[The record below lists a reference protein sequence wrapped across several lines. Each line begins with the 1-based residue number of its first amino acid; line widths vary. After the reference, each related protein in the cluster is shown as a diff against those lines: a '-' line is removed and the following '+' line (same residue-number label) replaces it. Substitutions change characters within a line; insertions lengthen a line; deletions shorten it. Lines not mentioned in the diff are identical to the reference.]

1 MEVRT
6 KISIVTVSYNAVKTI
21 EQTINSVVN
30 QSYPNIEYIIVDGG
44 STDGTV
50 DIIKKYENKIAHWV
64 SEPDAGIYD
73 AMNKGISLS
82 HGDVIGIINSDDW
95 YSPDTVER
103 AMEVLHDSAVDGV
116 CGSIRYFSLLGEKLN
131 ILDVHSNP
139 SLSEMHRRMSIA
151 HPSVFLRKSAYQK
164 YGGFSLDYPIAG
176 DYELLL
182 RMITL
187 GAKIIYS
194 PNIYVNFRLGGASGK
209 HSLQS
214 VRDVRKARYVH
225 GVPFRVR
232 LKCYIYDLLVNYYE
246 IMKRMLKR

>member
-6 KISIVTVSYNAVKTI
+6 QISIVTVSYNAVKTI
-21 EQTINSVVN
+21 EQTINSIVN
-30 QSYPNIEYIIVDGG
+30 QSYPDIEYIIVDGG

-95 YSPDTVER
+95 YSPDTVEK

-116 CGSIRYFSLLGEKLN
+116 CGSIRYFSVSGERVKVP
-131 ILDVHSNP
+131 DVHSNP
-139 SLSEMHRRMSIA
+139 SLKAMHRGMSIA
-151 HPSVFLRKSAYQK
+151 HPSVFLRKDAYLK
-164 YGGFSLDYPIAG
+164 YGVFSLEYPIAG

-187 GAKIIYS
+187 GAKIVYC
-194 PNIYVNFRLGGASGK
+194 PDIYVNFRLGGASGK

-214 VRDVRKARYVH
+214 VKDVRKARYVH
-225 GVPFRVR
+225 GVPFGVR
-232 LKCYIYDLLVNYYE
+232 FKCYIYDLFINYYE
-246 IMKRMLKR
+246 IVKRILER

>member
-1 MEVRT
+1 MSKYCV
-6 KISIVTVSYNAVKTI
+6 SIITVSYNSVGTIGKTI
-21 EQTINSVVN
+21 TSVLNQT
-30 QSYPNIEYIIVDGG
+30 YDCLEYIIIDGG
-44 STDGTV
+44 STDGTI
-50 DIIKKYENKIAHWV
+50 DIIKKYEDKISYWI
-64 SEPDAGIYD
+64 SEPDGGIYD
-73 AMNKGISLS
+73 AMNKGISVS
-82 HGDVIGIINSDDW
+82 NGDVIGIINSDDW
-95 YSPDTVER
+95 YSPDTVEK
-103 AMEVLHDSAVDGV
+103 AMEILNESTFDGV
-116 CGSIRYFSLLGEKLN
+116 CGSIRYFSLLGERLN
-131 ILDVHSNP
+131 IPDVHSNP
-139 SLSEMHRRMSIA
+139 SLSEMYRRMSIA

-214 VRDVRKARYVH
+214 VRDVRKARYIH

-232 LKCYIYDLLVNYYE
+232 FKCYIYDLLVNYYE
-246 IMKRMLKR
+246 IIKRMLKR